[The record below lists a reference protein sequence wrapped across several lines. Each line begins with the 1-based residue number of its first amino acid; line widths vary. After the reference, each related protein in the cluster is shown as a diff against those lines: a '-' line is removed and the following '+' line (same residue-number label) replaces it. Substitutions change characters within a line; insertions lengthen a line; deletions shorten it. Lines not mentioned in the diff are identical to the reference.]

1 MKIKREFLTV
11 SEVSDLLN
19 IHPNTVRRWAQLGLL
34 KAWRVGPRRDRRF
47 QRTDVLN
54 LLSEHSDSY
63 VENHSFVADDG

>member
-11 SEVSDLLN
+11 SEVADLLN
-19 IHPNTVRRWAQLGLL
+19 IHPNTVRRWAQLGLI

-63 VENHSFVADDG
+63 AENHSFVAGNG